1 MNTSIFCDQPSKNG
15 VSYRGVFC
23 FALKNGDIC
32 SVLCI
37 SSLKSID
44 IYSICCVFA
53 LLPQKKLNRKNAVI
67 YSILS
72 ISKSGKSS
80 QKCVKTTLFS
90 EFRYPQNRGGR
101 GNALGDASERPGF
114 RPKSFPS
121 AEWRIGLESYWMRT
135 CFRNIF
141 VRFFGAY
148 LLETDGFFGSKWVP
162 ESSCE
167 GFFPK
172 ELLPISTCYCV

>member
-90 EFRYPQNRGGR
+90 EFRYPQNRGG
-101 GNALGDASERPGF
+101 GG
-114 RPKSFPS
+114 
-121 AEWRIGLESYWMRT
+121 M
-135 CFRNIF
+135 
-141 VRFFGAY
+141 
-148 LLETDGFFGSKWVP
+148 LLETLLSDPDFVQKAFLQQS
-162 ESSCE
+162 E
-167 GFFPK
+167 GLGLK
-172 ELLPISTCYCV
+172 AIE